1 MIRLQTC
8 KEYTEGV
15 FGCQQPKKQEFSTDE
30 YKQMTKPKPQTIYRK
45 DYQPSPFLIETI
57 DLCFRLNKEKTTVI
71 AKIRFF
77 KNPLN
82 KSEPDTLVLNGEQL
96 ELKSVKVNGKELHS
110 SDYTVTDHSLEIR
123 QIGERF
129 ETEITTIIDP
139 KNNSSLEGL
148 YRSSGNYCT
157 QCEAEGFRRITYS
170 IDRPD
175 VLARYTTRIE
185 GNRKSCPVLLSN
197 GNLIEKGEISADC
210 HYAVWQDPHPK
221 PCYLF
226 ALVAGDLVRLEDQF
240 ITHSGRA
247 IDLHFYVEKRNR
259 KKCDHAIR
267 SLKKAMKWDE
277 QVFGLEYD
285 LDCYMIVAVD
295 DFNMGAMENKG
306 LNIFNSKYVLA
317 TPETATD
324 QDYLGIEGVIAHE
337 YFHNWTGNRVT
348 CRDWFQLSLKEGL
361 TVFRDQQFSGDMNS
375 TTVQRIEDVQVLRGY
390 QFKEDSGPMAHPVRP
405 DSYVEINNFYTVT
418 VYNKGAEVIRMMHTL
433 LGRQRFRKGM
443 DIYFDRHDGQAVTCE
458 DFVLAMEA
466 GSGIDLQQFRRWYSQ
481 AGTPVLQI
489 EETFSQKE
497 MTYTVTIQQSNR
509 RDEAHYQKPFHIP
522 IGLGLLDQDGKELEC
537 SVKMDGQPVTNNNLI
552 ELKKSSHTLVFQTVQ
567 EKPVLSILRH
577 FSAPVTIQ
585 EFQTREELAFL
596 MKHDSDLFNRWDA
609 SQKLSQSIILENVLR
624 LQKGDQPEID
634 PLFVD
639 SFLSNLKNDHK
650 DQSLTALS
658 LGLPSEIYLAQQ
670 MNVID
675 PVALHKARQSVRL
688 HICNRLKDE
697 LVRVYQHNR
706 EDEYSIDTRSIGK
719 RSLKNICL
727 YYLMASESEDSSIID
742 LCINQYYRSANM
754 TDIFGAF
761 KLIVHSD
768 CKEKQ
773 PILDDFY
780 TRYSSDP
787 LVVDKWLTAQSTSP
801 QENCLQTVKE
811 LLEHSSFS
819 IKNPNKVRALI
830 GSFSSMN
837 HYRFHA
843 SGEDGYCFLA
853 DRIHEIDSF
862 NPQIAARLATPLV
875 GWKRYESRNQKLM
888 KAQLQRLIDTET
900 LSKDVYEIV
909 SKSLNLKQ

>member
-1 MIRLQTC
+1 
-8 KEYTEGV
+8 
-15 FGCQQPKKQEFSTDE
+15 
-30 YKQMTKPKPQTIYRK
+30 MTIPKPETIYRK
-45 DYQPSPFLIETI
+45 DYQPSPFLIDTI
-57 DLCFRLNKEKTTVI
+57 ELCFQLNEKKTTVT
-71 AKIRFF
+71 AKTRFF

-82 KSEPDTLVLNGEQL
+82 KMVPDSLVLNGEQL
-96 ELKSVKVNGKELHS
+96 ELKSVKVNGKELDS
-110 SDYTVTDHSLEIR
+110 TDYTVTDHDLEIHR
-123 QIGERF
+123 IDEMF

-139 KNNSSLEGL
+139 ENNSSLEGL
-148 YRSSGNYCT
+148 YRSSDNYCT

-170 IDRPD
+170 LDRPD
-175 VLARYTTRIE
+175 VLARYITRIE
-185 GNRKSCPVLLSN
+185 GDRKSCPVLLAN
-197 GNLIEKGEISADC
+197 GNLIEKGELPGGN

-226 ALVAGDLVRLEDQF
+226 ALVAGNLVLLEDQF

-247 IDLHFYVEKRNR
+247 VDLHFFVQERNR
-259 KKCDHAIR
+259 EKCAHAIR

-277 QVFGLEYD
+277 EVYDLEYD

-324 QDYLGIEGVIAHE
+324 QDYLGIEGVIGHE

-375 TTVQRIEDVQVLRGY
+375 ATVKRIEDVQVLRGY

-418 VYNKGAEVIRMMHTL
+418 VYNKGAEVIRMIHTL
-433 LGRQRFRKGM
+433 LGPERFRKGM
-443 DIYFDRHDGQAVTCE
+443 DIYFERHDGQAVTCE

-497 MTYTVTIQQSNR
+497 KNYSVTIQQSNT
-509 RDEAHYQKPFHIP
+509 RDEANYQKPFHIP
-522 IGLGLLDQDGKELEC
+522 VDLALLDSDGNEIEC
-537 SVKMDGQPVTNNNLI
+537 NVKLDGRPVTNNNLI
-552 ELKKSSHTLVFQTVQ
+552 ELKSRSHTLVFQAVQ

-577 FSAPVTIQ
+577 FSAPVIIQ

-609 SQKLSQSIILENVLR
+609 AQKLSQSIILENVHR
-624 LQKGDQPEID
+624 LQEQQQPEID

-639 SFLSNLKNDHK
+639 SFSSNLKNDLK

-658 LGLPSEIYLAQQ
+658 LSMPSEIYLAQH

-675 PVALHKARQSVRL
+675 PVTLHKARQSVRL
-688 HICNRLKDE
+688 YICNRLKDE
-697 LVRVYQHNR
+697 LVRVYQHNL
-706 EDEYSIDTRSIGK
+706 EDEYSIDSTSIGK

-727 YYLMASESEDSSIID
+727 YYLMASESEEPSIID
-742 LCINQYYRSANM
+742 LCLNQYYHSTNM

-761 KLIVHSD
+761 KLIVHSNYR
-768 CKEKQ
+768 EKQ
-773 PILDDFY
+773 SVLDDFY
-780 TRYSSDP
+780 ARYSSDP
-787 LVVDKWLTAQSTSP
+787 LVVDKWLIAQATSP
-801 QENCLQTVKE
+801 HDDCLKTVEK
-811 LLEHSSFS
+811 LLEHRAFS
-819 IKNPNKVRALI
+819 IKNPNKVRSLI
-830 GSFSSMN
+830 GGFGSMN

-843 SGEDGYCFLA
+843 NGEEGYRFLA
-853 DRIHEIDSF
+853 DRILEIDSF
-862 NPQIAARLATPLV
+862 NPQIAARLVTPLI
-875 GWKRYESRNQKLM
+875 GWKRYERQNQNLM

-909 SKSLNLKQ
+909 SKSLDS